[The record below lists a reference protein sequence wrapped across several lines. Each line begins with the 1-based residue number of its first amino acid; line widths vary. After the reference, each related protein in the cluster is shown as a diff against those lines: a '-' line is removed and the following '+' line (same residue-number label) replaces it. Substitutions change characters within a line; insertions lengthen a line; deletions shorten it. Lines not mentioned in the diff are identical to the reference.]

1 MARPK
6 VFVSNAEVPEPGL
19 ALLRQECEVVEV
31 PSNNPSY
38 DTILQHMP
46 SSGVDAIFWCSKY
59 KLDAAVVDAAGPA
72 LRAVASMSAGYDHI
86 DAHLLK
92 RRGIPFGNTAN
103 VLNDAVAETAVALVL
118 TVSRRLQEGR
128 RALERGLW
136 ETGRPQFMLG
146 LDVAGSTVGVV
157 GLGGIGQAFAKRIK
171 AFNIGKLLYS
181 GHKPKPEEKVY
192 DYQLTL
198 TVLSCC
204 GGLASALGAEFVS
217 FDELVRKSDIIVMA
231 CPLTAETKNLFN
243 AQVFDEMKST
253 SILINVGRG
262 GCIDQEA
269 LVDALKT
276 KKIWGAGLDV
286 MVPEPIPVDHPLVS
300 LDNCV
305 LFPHVGSATVGT
317 RAAMAV
323 LAAKNI
329 LCALKGQPMPSP
341 V

>member
-181 GHKPKPEEKVY
+181 GHKPKPE
-192 DYQLTL
+192 
-198 TVLSCC
+198 
-204 GGLASALGAEFVS
+204 ASALGAEFVS